1 MYLKSGIKIFED
13 LPNFLRVFREGLPD
27 FWLEGVMV
35 EMCNLSA
42 LIAERSIAE
51 GRVEIALNL
60 IAGGILNDEQI
71 AVATGLS
78 VDKVKDLH
86 YSKA

>member
-1 MYLKSGIKIFED
+1 MI
-13 LPNFLRVFREGLPD
+13 
-27 FWLEGVMV
+27 